1 MLLSIRHS
9 FETEP
14 AGLIGRIDP
23 VMLRTMYNRKA
34 LPVLL
39 KVMNCERKILSIGR
53 LDIASVVEYNSE
65 SDVIDGSV
73 GSPTKK
79 LTGILSVM
87 GRSPSL
93 MMLKRTLMPRSPQIG
108 GITSTAGV

>member
-23 VMLRTMYNRKA
+23 LLLRTMYNRNA

-39 KVMNCERKILSIGR
+39 NVMNCERKILSIAR
-53 LDIASVVEYNSE
+53 LDIASVVEYSSE
-65 SDVIDGSV
+65 SDVMAGLV

-93 MMLKRTLMPRSPQIG
+93 MMLKRTLMPRCPQIG
-108 GITSTAGV
+108 GMTSTGGV